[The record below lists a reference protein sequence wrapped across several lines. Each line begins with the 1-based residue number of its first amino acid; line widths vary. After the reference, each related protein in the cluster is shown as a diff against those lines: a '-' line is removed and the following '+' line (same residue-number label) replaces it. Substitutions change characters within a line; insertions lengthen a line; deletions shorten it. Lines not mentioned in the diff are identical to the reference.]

1 MSKKYN
7 IFGGI
12 KFSFITD
19 FKWPRMELGYFFRTM
34 IKWDLAA
41 WFWFILLTSLISM
54 GVAAVLIQMN
64 TDPTIVIPTTVG
76 WDG

>member
-12 KFSFITD
+12 KFWGKFD
-19 FKWPRMELGYFFRTM
+19 FKWPRMELGYFFRSM
-34 IKWDLAA
+34 LKWDWAA
-41 WFWFILLTSLISM
+41 WFWFILLFSIVSM
-54 GVAAVLIQMN
+54 GVGAVLIQMIG
-64 TDPTIVIPTTVG
+64 DPTPVVPTQSG

>member
-19 FKWPRMELGYFFRTM
+19 FKWPRIELGYFFRTM
-34 IKWDLAA
+34 IKWDWAD
-41 WFWFILLTSLISM
+41 WFWFILLTSLVVM
-54 GVAAVLIQMN
+54 GVSAVLIQMFG
-64 TDPTIVIPTTVG
+64 DPTPMIPTTGG

>member
-12 KFSFITD
+12 NFSFITD
-19 FKWPRMELGYFFRTM
+19 FKWPRIELSYFFRG
-34 IKWDLAA
+34 ILKWDLAS
-41 WFWFILLTSLISM
+41 WFWFILLTSLVVM
-54 GVAAVLIQMN
+54 GVASVVIQMN
-64 TDPTIVIPTTVG
+64 SDPTPVMPVTGG